1 MPRSASLLP
10 LLVGGLVACASHRP
24 PSAPEPADRPEPAS
38 TPATEPS
45 PAPAPAPEPAPPPR
59 SPGKPN
65 IDPGPR
71 TRPDVVI
78 RPETAAVKEPER
90 LAPPAIA
97 YARGWMPLAST
108 RADAF
113 RRAHPEADGR
123 GVLIAILDTGIDP
136 SVPGLGTTSTGE
148 RKVLDLRDFSGEGAV
163 ALRRLAPRGDTVE
176 VAGRRLA
183 GFGRLVA
190 LNATGPYY
198 GGALYEI
205 PLGQPPAA
213 DLNGN
218 GLVADTLPVV
228 VTRASDGWVLL
239 ADTDGDGSLANEKP
253 VRDYLVGGET
263 FGWAPR
269 GRPAP
274 LAVAANFADSARE
287 PTLDLVFD
295 TGDHGTF
302 VAGIAAG
309 HDLYGV
315 PGFDGLAPGAQL
327 LGLKIANDAQG
338 GISTTGS
345 MIRALDYAVR
355 FAERRRMPLV
365 VNLSFGVGNERE
377 GEARI
382 DQMIDSVLAA
392 RPDLVLVVSAGNDG
406 PGLSTVGFP
415 GSATRAITAG
425 ATLPNAFLP
434 FAGRAGG
441 EQVAGFSARG
451 GELAKPDLVA
461 PGFAYST
468 VPRFDTGDEVK
479 QGTSFSAPQ
488 VSGLVA
494 LLRSEL
500 ARTQRAADARSIKQA
515 LMVTARPQGAL
526 PYLDEGTG
534 LPDVEAAWRWL
545 EGGRRV
551 PDIVVRAV
559 GRGRTAAFRES
570 GLASPG
576 DTLQTFEL
584 LRTATGGGAGG
595 GTLTFTLRSDSPW
608 LVAPRTVTLAGS
620 RTTVTLRYRAA
631 AFRHPGV
638 YTGVVSGWPADT
650 TLGPAFRLVNT
661 VIVPLPARSQDL
673 LTSTRVEPGVTR
685 RAFFQADSGRPFLV
699 RVATWSALQGAL
711 AGLHEP
717 GGRPFRGGA
726 QLQAGAD
733 SAAAVFRVDGRDAV
747 AGVYEANVA
756 GFPAGS
762 ATVSARV
769 EQAPFRLA
777 ARRGGDSVAAVL
789 ASLVSAPVDA
799 EVGLALAGAER
810 VEALSRRGSDVVRIP
825 FVAPAWARSATVDVA
840 MPPGQWERF
849 TDFGVS
855 VFGSVGR
862 QLAKEPLNYAVG
874 RLEVPLPAG
883 HGDLP
888 VELRLFP
895 GFAEPEPDQPWS
907 ATVSIRLYT
916 DSAVAL
922 PAPGGRTVQLSIP
935 AGERRT
941 AAFGFTPPPW
951 RLGDGFDPL
960 GVVVAHS
967 AGEVWT
973 REVRLE
979 APSPAGSARPR

>member
-1 MPRSASLLP
+1 MPRSAPFLP
-10 LLVGGLVACASHRP
+10 LLVGGLVACASHRS
-24 PSAPEPADRPEPAS
+24 PSAPEPADRPKPAS
-38 TPATEPS
+38 TPATEPPAPPPS
-45 PAPAPAPEPAPPPR
+45 PAPAPPR
-59 SPGKPN
+59 PSPGKPN

-113 RRAHPEADGR
+113 RRAHPGADGR

-136 SVPGLGTTSTGE
+136 SVPGLLTTSTGE
-148 RKVLDLRDFSGEGAV
+148 RKVLDLRDFSGEGTV
-163 ALRRLAPRGDTVE
+163 TLRRLAPRGDTVE

-183 GFGRLVA
+183 GFGRLVG

-205 PLGQPPAA
+205 PLGPPPAA

-218 GLVADTLPVV
+218 GVVADTLPVV

-274 LAVAANFADSARE
+274 LAVAANFGDSARE
-287 PTLDLVFD
+287 PTLDLAFD

-315 PGFDGLAPGAQL
+315 PGFDGVAPGAQL

-345 MIRALDYAVR
+345 MMRALDYAVR

-365 VNLSFGVGNERE
+365 LNLSFGVGNERE

-382 DQMIDSVLAA
+382 DQLIDSVLAA
-392 RPDLVLVVSAGNDG
+392 HPDLVLVVSAGNDG

-415 GSATRAITAG
+415 GSAARAITVG

-434 FAGRAGG
+434 FAGRAGE

-468 VPRFDTGDEVK
+468 VPRFDIGDEVK

-494 LLRSEL
+494 LLRSAL
-500 ARTQRAADARSIKQA
+500 ARAQRTADARSIKQA

-551 PDIVVRAV
+551 PDVAVRAV
-559 GRGRTAAFRES
+559 GAGRTAAYREA

-584 LRTATGGGAGG
+584 VRTGRG
-595 GTLTFTLRSDSPW
+595 GTLTFRLRSDAPW

-620 RTTVTLRYRAA
+620 RATVTLRYRAA
-631 AFRHPGV
+631 AFRHPGF
-638 YTGVVSGWPADT
+638 YSGVVSGWGADS

-685 RAFFQADSGRPFLV
+685 RAFFRADSARPFLV

-769 EQAPFRLA
+769 EQAPFRLG
-777 ARRGGDSVAAVL
+777 ARCAGDSVAAAL
-789 ASLVSAPVDA
+789 ENLVGAPVDA

-810 VEALSRRGSDVVRIP
+810 VEALSRRGSDVVRLP
-825 FVAPAWARSATVDVA
+825 FVAPAWARSATVDVT

-855 VFGSVGR
+855 VFDSVGR

-883 HGDLP
+883 HGDMPL
-888 VELRLFP
+888 ELRLFP
-895 GFAEPEPDQPWS
+895 GFAEPEPAQAWS
-907 ATVSIRLYT
+907 ATVSIRLYA
-916 DSAVAL
+916 DSAAPL
-922 PAPGGRTVQLSIP
+922 PAAGGRTVRVSVP
-935 AGERRT
+935 AGETRA
-941 AAFGFTPPPW
+941 AAFALAPPPW
-951 RLGDGFDPL
+951 RLGQGFDPL
-960 GVVVAHS
+960 GVVVARS

-979 APSPAGSARPR
+979 AVSPAGPAAPR